1 MNCSVHWKTYWNVC
15 ILRGVKCIFTPLF
28 AAGATLCPTNV
39 TTEAVQEEPEFDVDY
54 YVPDFESL
62 YEFANEKQVHFWIQK
77 WREMRYYDE
86 PDSSVRDW
94 FDSLKK
100 FHGPRVIG
108 REECTMAFNLFLS
121 KAENLPKE
129 GSFVRQG
136 DSCPP
141 SRALW
146 VKGYSI
152 SNLQTK
158 QLSHFK
164 SRNFIKQNYTY
175 PVYCNTTSKKTN
187 CYIINKPFHQNKPQT
202 IHQAH
207 KYPRFLFVNTHTCP
221 QTLHS
226 CLFLLHMFHVRLFIN
241 D

>member
-121 KAENLPKE
+121 KVENLPKE

-152 SNLQTK
+152 SDLQTK
-158 QLSHFK
+158 QLSYFK
-164 SRNFIKQNYTY
+164 SRNFIKQNHAY
-175 PVYCNTTSKKTN
+175 PVYCNTTSKKLIVTLSTSHSIRTSLKQYTKHTN
-187 CYIINKPFHQNKPQT
+187 
-202 IHQAH
+202 IHVSCLSIHTHAH
-207 KYPRFLFVNTHTCP
+207 KNYILACFFI
-221 QTLHS
+221 S
-226 CLFLLHMFHVRLFIN
+226 CFM
-241 D
+241 